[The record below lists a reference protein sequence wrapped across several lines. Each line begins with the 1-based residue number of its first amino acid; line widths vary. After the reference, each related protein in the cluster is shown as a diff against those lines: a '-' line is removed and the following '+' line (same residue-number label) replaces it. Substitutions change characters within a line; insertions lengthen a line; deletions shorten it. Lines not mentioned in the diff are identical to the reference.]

1 MWRHAPVYLAMLA
14 LLCGGFVG
22 GWYAGDRLQA
32 ALSPRFTPHSDGAP
46 ASAFWTYRYVDAP
59 GLEVADLH
67 CGGTVRLIVQLGE
80 TGPDTSCGEPQRPRP
95 GSSNVAFE
103 CDTYLPNGMVFRRV
117 SLDGGPWRYELAR
130 DCLSGIALPPPAR
143 RS

>member
-1 MWRHAPVYLAMLA
+1 MYLAMLA

-22 GWYAGDRLQA
+22 GWNAGDRLDA
-32 ALSPRFTPHSDGAP
+32 ALSARFAPHPDGAP
-46 ASAFWTYRYVDAP
+46 ANAFWMNSYVDMP

-67 CGGTVRLIVQLGE
+67 CRGTVRLIVQLGE

-95 GSSNVAFE
+95 GSSTVAFE
-103 CDTYLPNGMVFRRV
+103 CDTYLPIGMVFRRV
-117 SLDGGPWRYELAR
+117 SLNGGPWRYELAR